1 MKPNARTAR
10 DRLEDLCLAAAA
22 LVFFA
27 LILANIR

>member
-1 MKPNARTAR
+1 MKPNARAAR

-27 LILANIR
+27 ILLGAIR